1 MSGDALMLLFPIY
14 LILLLIKT
22 LVLQHIWNDVL
33 VKKIRGISKITL
45 YNTVWISIV
54 INIAATIYSSSD
66 NY

>member
-1 MSGDALMLLFPIY
+1 MSRDALMLLFPIY